1 MPSIH
6 VGWAAVVSFGVVA
19 ASTSRWRWLALVH
32 VVMTMLAVSATG
44 NHWWADGIVAIALLG
59 LALLIDSGARRMWR
73 VRRAG
78 ALGDSDGDYAGA
90 DDIAYE
96 PA

>member
-19 ASTSRWRWLALVH
+19 AGTTRWRWLALFH

-44 NHWWADGIVAIALLG
+44 NHWWLDGIVAIALLG
-59 LALLIDSGARRMWR
+59 LALLIDNGARRVLR
-73 VRRAG
+73 VSRATRS
-78 ALGDSDGDYAGA
+78 GDADGDYSPV
-90 DDIAYE
+90 DDVAFE